1 MKGAVN
7 CVTPS
12 RQQKAANYS
21 VLGYNQS
28 IARDDEKRITAMM
41 AKVVRMT
48 FVPVQWHSM
57 LWPSKQQ
64 P

>member
-48 FVPVQWHSM
+48 FVPV
-57 LWPSKQQ
+57 
-64 P
+64 